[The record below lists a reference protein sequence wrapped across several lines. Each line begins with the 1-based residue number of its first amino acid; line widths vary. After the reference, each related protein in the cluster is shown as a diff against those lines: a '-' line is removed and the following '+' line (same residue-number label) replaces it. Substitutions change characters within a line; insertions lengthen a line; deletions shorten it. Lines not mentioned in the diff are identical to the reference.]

1 MRNLFTRSLLVVA
14 LFTMCGTATA
24 QMVGDNIFFPGK
36 YLEVGMAP
44 NGSLGSTRQPPTGYY
59 ARAPTFGLW
68 DPALGASATVSN
80 ALAMVYDDGHD
91 GWTVGSPAYFG
102 DYTLPGDPYE
112 GWGVQINGTHS
123 EAHFEYYEGTTTG
136 YNGGTLTGNTV
147 SYTTTGAHII
157 GLWKGS
163 AASGQLQITQT
174 TQVDTT
180 ASWVL
185 FNVTMVNTG
194 STTLSNV
201 YYLRECDPDNDSYTG
216 GSPTTVNA
224 INFTGGDYANR
235 VEVTA
240 TGTHYTDQTLS
251 LLTKDCRAISY
262 IQPSWPMSTSTD
274 MSTLYAGTSS
284 GITYSGTNT
293 GDYAIGIVWNMGS
306 IAAGDSVKLF
316 YAYAFDGLYGIDSA
330 ISHPQLVTLGTAHD
344 TTDTVTSCM
353 FTGDTLYATISNG
366 NAANWTGS
374 TWTWAPSTGLSATT
388 GLSVSV
394 YMPAITS
401 VTTFTITGT
410 ADHAYGSCESKHF
423 LLTVTP
429 STAPPTPTVR
439 DTSFCLGA
447 ASGPL
452 NATGTGVLIWYT
464 VATGG
469 TGSFSA
475 PIPSTSTL
483 GVTTYW
489 VAQNIAGC
497 LSARVPINVTIVAP
511 PATPTGT
518 GVVCAGSS
526 ITLSDASTGGHWS
539 STAITGAATVG
550 TSSGIVT
557 GTSAGTVS
565 ISYTVSSG
573 CSSIDVITVNPLP
586 SPITGSTVVCQGT
599 TTTLSDG
606 SSPGVWSSSLSTTA
620 GIGSLTGVV
629 TGSTVGIATITY
641 ALSTTGCYVTM
652 TETVNPS
659 PLPIT
664 GTLHVCPGTST
675 TLSDATSGGTWSS
688 STPFYGTISS
698 TGVATGVSAG
708 TTTISYSFT
717 GCYATATLL
726 INPAPGAI
734 VGLSAI
740 CVGDTDPLASSPTG
754 GAWTAAPTAVGTI
767 TTLGGVLTGIS
778 SGTAIVT
785 YTLPTGCNTTLAVPV
800 GALPSRPYGPANVC
814 EGATVTLTDTT
825 AGGFWSSTTSSS
837 IASVDGAGDVI
848 AGSSSGVALISYSVY
863 YSSTGVEC
871 SSTYPVT
878 VNPAPTITGTTILC
892 PGTTST
898 LTGTPAG
905 GVWSP
910 GTGTVGYVGSSSGIV
925 TGVGAGSFIS
935 TYTSPFGCV
944 STQTISVSAPPP
956 AITGPN
962 NVCVG
967 STIVLH
973 DGMFSLSWS
982 ASNTN
987 ATVTSGS
994 ISGGTDITTVTGV
1007 NSGVDTIYYTNT
1019 STGCFA
1025 AYVITINTAPSAINP
1040 TPLTVCQGGT
1050 TSLSDLVGGGIYSV
1064 TPTSVATVVTGGGG
1078 TGTLSG
1084 VSPGTALITYSLGGT
1099 CFIST
1104 TLTVNPL
1111 PPVFGGTGMSACSG
1125 ATSTVTETSTGTWS
1139 SGTTSNATLT
1149 PTTGTSTVIS
1159 AVGTSGYS
1167 TITFTSG
1174 VTGCV
1179 RAETFTVNPIPLAIT
1194 GTRSLCASGGTTVLA
1209 DATGGGSWSI
1219 VPTSGVATVSPTTSS
1234 STTVTG
1240 SAVVTTSTATVSYRL
1255 PTGCSATA
1263 VVTVNILPPLFS
1275 ATGGGNYCAGGTGVV
1290 INTTGS
1296 TAGINYQL
1304 YDGTTAI
1311 GTSVAGTGAALSFGS
1326 ETLAGTYTVVATN
1339 PVTGCSRTMS
1349 GSPVVVVNPI
1359 PTIIGPTSLCAS
1371 TTALLTTTVSP
1382 VTWTSS
1388 LPGVATIGAT
1398 SGLVTAGATAGVSTV
1413 ITSRATA
1420 TGCTATTTVNVTTA
1434 PGPILGTS
1442 IVCQGLR
1449 DTLSDVVTGGTW
1461 SASPLTTGTIDP
1473 YSGVLTSISGTGPV
1487 TVTYTLGGSSCLVT
1501 RTFTVNPAPFA
1512 IVGPS
1517 VLCQGATITETD
1529 LTPGGAWTSS
1539 NPSLA
1544 SVTLTTGHITASSTI
1559 YGVDTITYTQ
1569 GCPVTTII
1577 TVNPV
1582 PAAIGGPDYVC
1593 RGATVTLTDATTGGT
1608 WSTSSATYG
1617 PITGSGSTATLTGGP
1632 ATTVTAVTITYAVT
1646 GCSSSLIVSVNPFPN
1661 AITGA
1666 THVCQGSMIT
1676 LLDATAGGTW
1686 SSGTTATGTIDG
1698 TGHFTGLASGT
1709 SLITYTSAAGCT
1721 TTDLVSVNIA
1731 PAPISGPASVCQ
1743 GLGATLNDAT
1753 TGGFWSSSNISVAT
1767 IGSASGYATGITP
1780 GSVSMSYT
1788 LGSCTVTYPF
1798 GVVAPPA
1805 AIDPHSH
1812 ACIGV
1817 PLVLTDPS
1825 LGGAWSSADAAVGSI
1840 DGTGDFM
1847 GIASGTV
1854 IITYGAAGCYVFS
1867 PVVVDPISPIL
1878 GPNTVCVGQT
1888 ITLTDTTIGGAWS
1901 SGSPGTA
1908 TITPGGVVTGVSAGA
1923 VTITNTAYSG
1933 CLATTVITVNPIPTP
1948 IVGPGTICSGNFAGY
1963 TSTPPLGLWTSSNS
1977 GIAPITLTT
1986 GVVTAGSVSAATPV
2000 TITYSAPTTGCP
2012 ITRTIIIEP
2021 LPLPISGGNEVCITG
2036 STTLTDFGGGTWAS
2050 STPSV
2055 ASIGSL
2061 TGIVSGRALGS
2072 TVITYTLPTGCLTT
2086 TSINVDPPAAP
2097 ITGTF
2102 VLCQGQTTTLADAS
2116 GPGGWNSSVP
2126 TVATID
2132 GGGDV
2137 STAGYGTTTI
2147 TFSPT
2152 TGACP
2157 VTQVITVNP
2166 LPGAITVPSYICPG
2180 QSVTLF
2186 EFGGGTWMS
2195 SDGTVATIGS
2205 SSGVLTGVAP
2215 VSATITYTLPTGC
2228 SVNQTVVVNPAPDP
2242 IMGDTLLCVGSTSL
2256 LTNTTAGGPGTW
2268 ASSNTAVAPITPGG
2282 LVTGR
2287 SVGSS
2292 IITYQPPGGC
2302 PAMQAVYVS
2311 EPPAPI
2317 GGVFKV
2323 CQGATTDLTDAVGSH
2338 GTWTSGDASIATID
2352 ASGIATGVIT
2362 GDPAPA
2368 TVDITYSLGVG
2379 CSVDQVITVNPIPN
2393 PISGPTSFCAL
2404 NTVNF
2409 SSSSTGTW
2417 STGSTAIATINPS
2430 TGDLTGVNRGGNT
2443 NVILTNSYSCNT
2455 NYPIHVNAQPLPIV
2469 GPTNVCLN
2477 TTVPF
2482 SDAIDSGVWVST
2494 DNTVATV
2501 DGSTGEVTGVSVG
2514 SCAIIYTIYPG
2525 GCYQIKTIYV
2535 QPLPNIY
2542 NITGGGNYCAGGS
2555 GVPIG
2560 LDGSST
2566 GTNYL
2571 LYHGSTA
2578 VGTFLGS
2585 GGALP
2590 FGLQTVAG
2598 TYHAV
2603 AVSSATGCK
2612 VNMNGTASVVITP
2625 TVTPSVTINTPKDT
2639 LCAGTS
2645 ALYTPTPVNG
2655 GTSPVYNWSV
2665 NGIGVGSGSTYTFI
2679 PANGDYVTATMLS
2692 NVNCPSPASV
2702 TSNTVTMTMT
2712 PYAYPTVNI
2721 TATPDDTVC
2730 KGTEVTLNAVTGFG
2744 GYTPVYHWTVNG
2756 LPVSSGTGY
2765 AAGLYTY
2772 VPANGDEVYVVMKS
2786 NYTCRLSDDDSITL
2800 RMQVDTAA
2808 MPVVTIAAN
2817 PGTVIHPG
2825 ESATFTAS
2833 VTNAVNPTYQWYKNG
2848 YPIPSATSNVYT
2860 SSTFS
2865 TYREDS
2871 LECMVTSNGICK
2883 ITSYEWLYVDVSTV
2897 GVQQISTG
2905 SGDFTVVPNPNRGA
2919 FTVKGTLASATDQ
2932 QVTLEL
2938 TDVLGQVVFHNT
2950 SQAPGG
2956 KLNEHVQLANNLAN
2970 GMYILT
2976 VRSGEE
2982 NRVFHIVIEQ

>member
-1 MRNLFTRSLLVVA
+1 MKNKFTLLLSLIMLGSY
-14 LFTMCGTATA
+14 LSATA
-24 QMVGDNIFFPGK
+24 QCPTNIDFETGTYATWVYYRGSVAAGPTYSLTSTAPVPGMHALTSGAGTDYYGGFPIVAPGGGAYSFMLGHDTIGAPAYKARYYVHVPSGGGIYSLIYHYAVVLENPGHPASQQPRMIISAVDSATGAAIGTCDVYTYVADGSVPGFLPSTVVSRTGGTADVNYKTWTTGNLKFPGESGK
-36 YLEVGMAP
+36 TATVDFLANGCSATGHFGYGYIDMTCGLFANTTIGCASGTTVLAGPDGYASYHWYDSTTFTTSYGTSEVVSITAP
-44 NGSLGSTRQPPTGYY
+44 TTRTTYAVVLTPYTGYGCPDTLY
-59 ARAPTFGLW
+59 TVVIPSTLLITSRADTSICAGN
-68 DPALGASATVSN
+68 SV
-80 ALAMVYDDGHD
+80 
-91 GWTVGSPAYFG
+91 
-102 DYTLPGDPYE
+102 
-112 GWGVQINGTHS
+112 
-123 EAHFEYYEGTTTG
+123 
-136 YNGGTLTGNTV
+136 TLTTV
-147 SYTTTGAHII
+147 A
-157 GLWKGS
+157 
-163 AASGQLQITQT
+163 
-174 TQVDTT
+174 
-180 ASWVL
+180 
-185 FNVTMVNTG
+185 
-194 STTLSNV
+194 
-201 YYLRECDPDNDSYTG
+201 
-216 GSPTTVNA
+216 
-224 INFTGGDYANR
+224 
-235 VEVTA
+235 
-240 TGTHYTDQTLS
+240 
-251 LLTKDCRAISY
+251 
-262 IQPSWPMSTSTD
+262 STST
-274 MSTLYAGTSS
+274 GP
-284 GITYSGTNT
+284 ITY
-293 GDYAIGIVWNMGS
+293 M
-306 IAAGDSVKLF
+306 
-316 YAYAFDGLYGIDSA
+316 
-330 ISHPQLVTLGTAHD
+330 
-344 TTDTVTSCM
+344 
-353 FTGDTLYATISNG
+353 
-366 NAANWTGS
+366 WT
-374 TWTWAPSTGLSATT
+374 PSTGLSCATCASPVAT
-388 GLSVSV
+388 PSVSTT
-394 YMPAITS
+394 YS
-401 VTTFTITGT
+401 VTATDGLGCTKVAHTTITVF
-410 ADHAYGSCESKHF
+410 S
-423 LLTVTP
+423 V
-429 STAPPTPTVR
+429 PTT
-439 DTSFCLGA
+439 
-447 ASGPL
+447 
-452 NATGTGVLIWYT
+452 
-464 VATGG
+464 
-469 TGSFSA
+469 
-475 PIPSTSTL
+475 
-483 GVTTYW
+483 
-489 VAQNIAGC
+489 IAGP
-497 LSARVPINVTIVAP
+497 SNVCP
-511 PATPTGT
+511 GN
-518 GVVCAGSS
+518 S
-526 ITLSDASTGGHWS
+526 ISLSDAVVGGVW
-539 STAITGAATVG
+539 
-550 TSSGIVT
+550 TSS
-557 GTSAGTVS
+557 
-565 ISYTVSSG
+565 
-573 CSSIDVITVNPLP
+573 P
-586 SPITGSTVVCQGT
+586 
-599 TTTLSDG
+599 
-606 SSPGVWSSSLSTTA
+606 TA
-620 GIGSLTGVV
+620 
-629 TGSTVGIATITY
+629 
-641 ALSTTGCYVTM
+641 
-652 TETVNPS
+652 
-659 PLPIT
+659 
-664 GTLHVCPGTST
+664 
-675 TLSDATSGGTWSS
+675 
-688 STPFYGTISS
+688 YGTINSSSGLYTGIS
-698 TGVATGVSAG
+698 TGVATITYTVGGSCSITTVITVNALPSAIGGPSSVCQGGTITETNTTTGGSWLVSPAVEASIGSSTGVLNAAVTGFATSTATVTYTPTTGCAAYRTITINALPSVVG
-708 TTTISYSFT
+708 TT
-717 GCYATATLL
+717 AM
-726 INPAPGAI
+726 
-734 VGLSAI
+734 
-740 CVGDTDPLASSPTG
+740 CVGDVNTMIGTPTG
-754 GAWTAAPTAVGTI
+754 GAWTAAPAAVGTI
-767 TTLGGVLTGIS
+767 TALGGVFTARGA
-778 SGTAIVT
+778 GTSVIT
-785 YTLPTGCNTTLAVPV
+785 YTLPTTCAAYTTVSV
-800 GALPSRPYGPANVC
+800 LPPPSIPYGPNQVC
-814 EGATVTLTDTT
+814 VGSTVTDIDTT
-825 AGGFWSSTTSSS
+825 AGGTWGYSGGITVT
-837 IASVDGAGDVI
+837 GTGDVYG
-848 AGSSSGVALISYSVY
+848 ATVGVGTVM
-863 YSSTGVEC
+863 YSSYYPATGSTC
-871 SSTYPVT
+871 SSTYQVT
-878 VNPAPTITGTTILC
+878 VNALPVITGTTILC
-892 PGTTST
+892 PGTSST
-898 LTGTPAG
+898 LLGSPSGGT
-905 GVWSP
+905 WSTTSSASIATI
-910 GTGTVGYVGSSSGIV
+910 GSSTGTV
-925 TGVGAGSFIS
+925 TGVSGGGFIA
-935 TYTSPFGCV
+935 TYIDPLGCS
-944 STQTISVSAPPP
+944 STQSITIATPPSP
-956 AITGPN
+956 ITGASSL
-962 NVCVG
+962 CVG
-967 STIVLH
+967 STIILH
-973 DGMFSLSWS
+973 DATFSLNWS
-982 ASNTN
+982 VANANAS
-987 ATVTSGS
+987 VTTGT
-994 ISGGTDITTVTGV
+994 ISGGSDITTVTGLI
-1007 NSGVDTIYYTNT
+1007 NGVDTIYYTNPG
-1019 STGCFA
+1019 SGCFSSF
-1025 AYVITINTAPSAINP
+1025 VVTINTSPSSI
-1040 TPLTVCQGGT
+1040 TPSPLSICQG
-1050 TSLSDLVGGGIYSV
+1050 SSVVVSDAVGGGSYSV
-1064 TPTSVATVVTGGGG
+1064 SCSTAATVTALGSG
-1078 TGTLSG
+1078 TGTLTAITTG
-1084 VSPGTALITYSLGGT
+1084 AGTPSTCTITYSLGGT
-1099 CFIST
+1099 CTTSST
-1104 TLTVNPL
+1104 FTINPL
-1111 PPVFGGTGMSACSG
+1111 PPVFTGSMDACSG
-1125 ATSTVTETSTGTWS
+1125 GTSAISVTGTGSGVGTWV
-1139 SGTTSNATLT
+1139 SGTTATAT
-1149 PTTGTSTVIS
+1149 VSPSVGTGTTVTAAAGVSGSDAIS
-1159 AVGTSGYS
+1159 
-1167 TITFTSG
+1167 FTLAS
-1174 VTGCV
+1174 TGCT
-1179 RAETFTVNPIPLAIT
+1179 RTETFTVNPLPLPIT
-1194 GTRSLCASGGTTVLA
+1194 GPRTMCLGGSTISLA
-1209 DATGGGSWSI
+1209 DATGGGTWS
-1219 VPTSGVATVSPTTSS
+1219 VPAGTGIASLFPTVGSPTTATSS
-1234 STTVTG
+1234 ATGTT
-1240 SAVVTTSTATVSYRL
+1240 TTITYKL
-1255 PTGCSATA
+1255 PTGCAATA
-1263 VVTVNILPPLFS
+1263 VITLNPLPTTFS
-1275 ATGGGNYCAGGTGVV
+1275 VTGGGSYCAGGTGVAV
-1290 INTTGS
+1290 GLSGS
-1296 TAGINYQL
+1296 GAGISYTLLCNN
-1304 YDGTTAI
+1304 GTGIT
-1311 GTSVAGTGAALSFGS
+1311 TVSVVSGTGAAIAFGT
-1326 ETLAGTYTVVATN
+1326 ETLAGTYTVIATN
-1339 PVTGCSRTMS
+1339 PVTGCSLSMTGSRT
-1349 GSPVVVVNPI
+1349 VIINPI
-1359 PTIIGPTSLCAS
+1359 PTITGPTSMCAS
-1371 TTALLTTTVSP
+1371 TTALLTSVVAP
-1382 VTWTSS
+1382 VTWSSS
-1388 LPGVATIGAT
+1388 LPTVATIGAS
-1398 SGLVTAGATAGVSTV
+1398 SGVVTAGATAGVSTV
-1413 ITSRATA
+1413 ITCHATV
-1420 TGCTATTTVNVTTA
+1420 TGCVATTTINVTTA

-1442 IVCQGLR
+1442 VVCQYLT
-1449 DTLSDVVTGGTW
+1449 DTLSDVVPGGTW
-1461 SASPLTTGTIDP
+1461 SASPLTVGTIG
-1473 YSGVLTSISGTGPV
+1473 SFNGVLQSMGPISTV
-1487 TVTYTLGGSSCLVT
+1487 TVTYTLGGSSCAVS
-1501 RTFTVNPAPFA
+1501 RVFTVNPAPSPITFTT
-1512 IVGPS
+1512 S
-1517 VLCQGATITETD
+1517 TLCQGTSITD
-1529 LTPGGAWTSS
+1529 ADATPGGSWTSS
-1539 NPSLA
+1539 NPALA
-1544 SVTLTTGHITASSTI
+1544 SIPVITVGHIIASSTLF
-1559 YGVDTITYTQ
+1559 GVDTITYTQ
-1569 GCPVTTII
+1569 GCPVTTTI
-1577 TVNPV
+1577 TINPV

-1593 RGATVTLTDATTGGT
+1593 RGSSITLTDATSGGT
-1608 WSTSSATYG
+1608 WSIPGGVPAT
-1617 PITGSGSTATLTGGP
+1617 IAGSGSTATFTGGAVTSVVP
-1632 ATTVTAVTITYAVT
+1632 VTVTYTVG
-1646 GCSSSLIVSVNPFPN
+1646 GCTSTLIVSVNPFP
-1661 AITGA
+1661 AVISGA
-1666 THVCQGSMIT
+1666 NHVCQGSILT
-1676 LLDATAGGTW
+1676 LSDATAGGTW
-1686 SSGTTATGTIDG
+1686 TSGTTATGTIDA

-1731 PAPISGPASVCQ
+1731 PAPISGPTNVCV
-1743 GLGATLNDAT
+1743 GSGATLIDAT
-1753 TGGFWSSSNISVAT
+1753 TGGLWTSSNTSVAT
-1767 IGSASGYATGITP
+1767 IGSASGNATGISP
-1780 GSVSMSYT
+1780 GSVSMIYT
-1788 LGSCTVTYPF
+1788 LGSCAVTYPF

-1805 AIDPHSH
+1805 PIDAHSH

-1825 LGGAWSSADAAVGSI
+1825 TGGRWTSADVTIGTI
-1840 DGTGDFM
+1840 DATSGTFA

-1854 IITYGAAGCYVFS
+1854 IITYGAAGCYVFT
-1867 PVVVDPISPIL
+1867 PVVVDPVSPIL

-1901 SGSPGTA
+1901 SSSTATA
-1908 TITPGGVVTGVSAGA
+1908 TINPGGVVTGVSAGA
-1923 VTITNTAYSG
+1923 VTITNTAYTG
-1933 CLATTVITVNPIPTP
+1933 CLSTTVITVNPIPTP

-2186 EFGGGTWMS
+2186 EFGDGTWTS
-2195 SDGTVATIGS
+2195 SDATVATIGS
-2205 SSGVLTGVAP
+2205 LSGVLTGVAP
-2215 VSATITYTLPTGC
+2215 VSATITYTLLTGC

-2287 SVGSS
+2287 SIGSS
-2292 IITYQPPGGC
+2292 IITYQPPSGC

-2317 GGVFKV
+2317 TGTPVV
-2323 CQGATTDLTDAVGSH
+2323 CQGATTELSDAVGSH
-2338 GTWTSGDASIATID
+2338 GAWTSSDATIATID
-2352 ASGIATGVIT
+2352 PSGLVTGVVT

-2368 TVDITYSLGVG
+2368 TVDINYSLGVG
-2379 CSVDQVITVNPIPN
+2379 CSVDMIVTVNPIPS
-2393 PISGPTSFCAL
+2393 PISGPASFCAL

-2417 STGSTAIATINPS
+2417 STASTAIATINPS

-2786 NYTCRLSDDDSITL
+2786 NYTCRLADDDSNTL

-2817 PGTVIHPG
+2817 PGTVIRPG

-2860 SSTFS
+2860 SSAFS

-2871 LECMVTSNGICK
+2871 LTCMVTSNGICK
-2883 ITSYEWLYVDVSTV
+2883 ITSYEWVYVNVTTV
-2897 GVQQISTG
+2897 GVQQISIG

-2950 SQAPGG
+2950 AQAPGG
-2956 KLNEHVQLANNLAN
+2956 KLNEHVQLANGLAN

-2982 NRVFHIVIEQ
+2982 NRMFHIVIEQ

>member
-14 LFTMCGTATA
+14 LFTMCGTAMA

-44 NGSLGSTRQPPTGYY
+44 NGSLGSTRVPPTGYY
-59 ARAPTFGLW
+59 ARAPTFTLY
-68 DPALGASATVSN
+68 DPALGSSTSVSN
-80 ALAMVYDDGHD
+80 ALAMVYDNGHD
-91 GWTVGSPAYFG
+91 GWTVGTPAYFG

-112 GWGVQINGTHS
+112 GWGIQISGTHS

-136 YNGGTLTGNTV
+136 YTGGSLTGNTV
-147 SYTTTGAHII
+147 SYTTTGPHLI
-157 GLWKGS
+157 GLWQGS
-163 AASGQLQITQT
+163 AASGQLQISQT

-194 STTLSNV
+194 STALSNV

-216 GSPTTVNA
+216 GSPTTVNT

-240 TGTHYTDQTLS
+240 AGTHYTDQTLS
-251 LLTKDCRAISY
+251 LLTKDCRAIAY
-262 IQPSWPMSTSTD
+262 IQPSWPMSTGID
-274 MSTLYAGTSS
+274 MSTLWGGTSS

-293 GDYAIGIVWNMGS
+293 GDYAMGIVWNLGN

-316 YAYAFDGLYGIDSA
+316 YAYAYDGLYGIDSA
-330 ISHPQLVTLGTAHD
+330 IAHPQLVTLGTAHD

-366 NAANWTGS
+366 TADNWAGS
-374 TWTWAPSTGLSATT
+374 TWTWAPSTALTATT
-388 GLSVSV
+388 GLAVAIYVPSV
-394 YMPAITS
+394 TS
-401 VTTFTITGT
+401 VTTYTITGT
-410 ADHAYGSCESKHF
+410 ANHAFGSCESKHF

-429 STAPPTPTVR
+429 SSAPPTPVAH

-447 ASGPL
+447 TAGPL

-464 VATGG
+464 TATGG
-469 TGSFSA
+469 TGSYTA
-475 PIPSTSTL
+475 PIPSTTTL

-511 PATPTGT
+511 PAIPTGS
-518 GVVCAGSS
+518 GVVCSGSS
-526 ITLSDASTGGHWS
+526 ITLSDASSGGHWS
-539 STAITGAATVG
+539 STAITGAAIVG
-550 TSSGIVT
+550 SSSGIVT

-606 SSPGVWSSSLSTTA
+606 TGTGVWSSTPSTTA
-620 GIGSLTGVV
+620 GIGSSTGVV
-629 TGSTVGIATITY
+629 SGTTVGIATITY
-641 ALSTTGCYVTM
+641 TLPATGCYVTM

-688 STPFYGTISS
+688 STPFYGTIST
-698 TGVATGVSAG
+698 TGVATGISAG

-726 INPAPGAI
+726 INPSPGAI

-740 CVGDTDPLASSPTG
+740 CVGDTDPLASTPTG
-754 GAWTAAPTAVGTI
+754 GAWTAGPTAIGTI

-785 YTLPTGCNTTLAVPV
+785 YTLPTGCNTTLSVPV

-825 AGGFWSSTTSSS
+825 AGGFWSSTTSTS

-910 GTGTVGYVGSSSGIV
+910 GTGAYGYVGSSSGIV
-925 TGVGAGSFIS
+925 TGVSSGSFIA

-944 STQTISVSAPPP
+944 STQPISISAPPP
-956 AITGPN
+956 AIAGPST
-962 NVCVG
+962 VCVG
-967 STIVLH
+967 STITLT
-973 DGMFSLSWS
+973 DRTFSLTWS
-982 ASNTN
+982 ASNSH
-987 ATVTSGS
+987 ATVSAGS
-994 ISGGTDITTVTGV
+994 ISGINDITTVTGV
-1007 NSGVDTIYYTNT
+1007 TSGVDTIYYTNPG
-1019 STGCFA
+1019 SGCFA
-1025 AYVITINTAPSAINP
+1025 AYVITVNTAPSAINP

-1050 TSLSDLVGGGIYSV
+1050 TALSDLVGGGIYSV
-1064 TPTSVATVVTGGGG
+1064 TPTSIATVVTGGSG

-1099 CFIST
+1099 CFVST

-1111 PPVFGGTGMSACSG
+1111 PPLFGGTGMSACSG

-1139 SGTTSNATLT
+1139 SGTTSNATLS

-1159 AVGTSGYS
+1159 AVGTSGLS

-1174 VTGCV
+1174 TTGCV
-1179 RAETFTVNPIPLAIT
+1179 RTETFTVNPLPLGIT
-1194 GTRSLCASGGTTVLA
+1194 GTRILCASGGTTVLA
-1209 DATGGGSWSI
+1209 DATGGGIWSI
-1219 VPTSGVATVSPTTSS
+1219 VPTSGVATLSPTASY

-1255 PTGCSATA
+1255 PTGCAATA
-1263 VVTVNILPPLFS
+1263 VVTVNILPPVFS
-1275 ATGGGNYCAGGTGVV
+1275 ATGGGNYCAGGTGVA

-1296 TAGINYQL
+1296 TPGINYQL
-1304 YDGTTAI
+1304 YNGTTAI
-1311 GTSVAGTGAALSFGS
+1311 GTPIAGTGAALSFGS

-1349 GSPVVVVNPI
+1349 GSPVVVVNPV

-1413 ITSRATA
+1413 ITSRVTT

-1449 DTLSDVVTGGTW
+1449 DSLSDVVTGGTW
-1461 SASPLTTGTIDP
+1461 SASPVATGTIDP

-1544 SVTLTTGHITASSTI
+1544 SVTLTTGHVTASSTI

-1569 GCPVTTII
+1569 GCPVTTTI

-1593 RGATVTLTDATTGGT
+1593 RGSSITLTDATSGGT
-1608 WSTSSATYG
+1608 WSTSSVTYG
-1617 PITGSGSTATLTGGP
+1617 PIIATGSTAILTGGP
-1632 ATTVTAVTITYAVT
+1632 ATTVNPVTVTYTVA
-1646 GCSSSLIVSVNPFPN
+1646 GCPATLIVSVNPFPN
-1661 AITGA
+1661 AITGT

-1676 LLDATAGGTW
+1676 LFDATTGGTW
-1686 SSGTTATGTIDG
+1686 TSGTTATGTIDA

-1753 TGGFWSSSNISVAT
+1753 TGGLWSSSNTAIAT
-1767 IGSASGYATGITP
+1767 IGSSSGNAIGVSP
-1780 GSVSMSYT
+1780 GSVSMIYT
-1788 LGSCTVTYPF
+1788 LGSCAVTYPF

-1805 AIDPHSH
+1805 PIDPHSH

-1817 PLVLTDPS
+1817 PLILTDPS

-1867 PVVVDPISPIL
+1867 PVVVDPVSPIL

-1888 ITLTDTTIGGAWS
+1888 ITLTDTTIGGSWS

-1908 TITPGGVVTGVSAGA
+1908 TINPGGVVTGVSAGA

-1986 GVVTAGSVSAATPV
+1986 GVVTAGTVSAATPV

-2021 LPLPISGGNEVCITG
+2021 LPLPISGGNEVCLSG

-2050 STPSV
+2050 SATSV
-2055 ASIGSL
+2055 ADIGSV
-2061 TGIVSGRALGS
+2061 TGTVVAHTLGA
-2072 TVITYTLPTGCLTT
+2072 TVITYTLPTGCYTT
-2086 TSINVDPPAAP
+2086 TTINVDPPAAP
-2097 ITGTF
+2097 IAAPPF
-2102 VLCQGQTTTLADAS
+2102 ALCQGQTTTLTDAS
-2116 GPGGWNSSVP
+2116 GPGSWSSSD
-2126 TVATID
+2126 TTIAAID
-2132 GGGDV
+2132 GSGDV
-2137 STAGYGTTTI
+2137 TTGGYGTALI
-2147 TFSPT
+2147 TFSPRA
-2152 TGACP
+2152 GACP
-2157 VTQVITVNP
+2157 VTQLFTVNP
-2166 LPGAITVPSYICPG
+2166 LPGAITVPSYICPL
-2180 QSVTLF
+2180 QSVTLSGY
-2186 EFGGGTWMS
+2186 GGGTWTS
-2195 SDGTVATIGS
+2195 SDVTVATIGS

-2228 SVNQTVVVNPAPDP
+2228 SVNATINVNPPPDP

-2256 LTNTTAGGPGTW
+2256 LTNTTPGGPGTW

-2282 LVTGR
+2282 LVTG
-2287 SVGSS
+2287 STVGSS

-2311 EPPAPI
+2311 EPPTAI
-2317 GGVFKV
+2317 GGTLTV
-2323 CQGATTDLTDAVGSH
+2323 CQGATTLLTDGRAH
-2338 GTWTSGDASIATID
+2338 GTWTSADNTIATITAD
-2352 ASGIATGVIT
+2352 GLATGVVT
-2362 GDPAPA
+2362 GNPAQA
-2368 TVDITYSLGVG
+2368 TVDISYSLGAG
-2379 CSVDQVITVNPIPN
+2379 CTVTSTLTVNPIPN
-2393 PISGPTSFCAL
+2393 AISGPTSFCAL

-2409 SSSSTGTW
+2409 SSSSAGTW

-2469 GPTNVCLN
+2469 GPTNVCIN

-2542 NITGGGNYCAGGS
+2542 NITGGGSYCADGT

-2665 NGIGVGSGSTYTFI
+2665 NGVGVGSGSTYSFV
-2679 PANGDYVTATMLS
+2679 PANGDYVTANMLS

-2702 TSNTVTMTMT
+2702 TSNIVTMTVT
-2712 PYAYPTVNI
+2712 PYTYPTVNI
-2721 TATPDDTVC
+2721 SATPDDTVC

-2744 GYTPVYHWTVNG
+2744 GNAPVYHWTVNG
-2756 LPVSSGTGY
+2756 LPVSSGTGR

-2786 NYTCRLSDDDSITL
+2786 NYECRLADDDSNTL
-2800 RMQVDTAA
+2800 RIQVDTAA
-2808 MPVVTIAAN
+2808 MPVVTIAAS

-2950 SQAPGG
+2950 AQAPGG

-2976 VRSGEE
+2976 VRSGDE
-2982 NRVFHIVIEQ
+2982 NRMFHIVIEQ